1 MDIGIKT
8 AVAGGVTSAARIIRF
23 LNIDPYISQVQ
34 KSKSGKPKWPS
45 AVGPVSDRIDLV
57 NYIYISGPGVSP
69 SHLLMLC
76 IDRSSLYIRRGW
88 HC

>member
-8 AVAGGVTSAARIIRF
+8 AAAGELRQPRELSVF